1 MNTHEYDINR
11 IHKAVSIVLALVVGI
26 MGVQRTIRLGF
37 KGIPLLLICILCT
50 TILISFLNLYKGK
63 DLLKKWIV
71 GIILLFFISLLFVSN
86 GYSLQHHYL
95 ILIALAVTVLYFDS
109 KFFAQYFALVIS
121 WIILLYFLI
130 PEALLGEDIS
140 LMAYIPIVITLV
152 MAFIILYLLTK
163 WGEEALNAAQKRENE
178 VRAELDQLF
187 KHLESEIVNIDED
200 VQLSTQ
206 NISLITESNKGLL
219 ATSESVTTA
228 VGEQAQHMTAIN
240 LQMTSSLSEIDL
252 LQENSKKIITSS
264 EDNTMA
270 LATGLQ
276 ELKNV
281 QEKVTSITNSAQ
293 LSVTTVNAL
302 NNKINEVNMLLSSI
316 EQIASQTN
324 LLALNASIEAARAG
338 ENGKGFTVVASEI
351 GALAHQSSQIVQEIN
366 ALNTEMLSQAQIV
379 TNQVQHEL
387 TITAEGS
394 KLINETQMR
403 FEVIAENFKRF
414 THLIEDE
421 LSSINRLTS
430 NYVDVQSSTQ
440 TISSLLEENAAAME
454 LVTNNITNQN
464 TELIELTSTMKQI
477 AANGKNLRNH
487 KA

>member
-178 VRAELDQLF
+178 VRAELDQLL

-324 LLALNASIEAARAG
+324 LLALLFSN
-338 ENGKGFTVVASEI
+338 V
-351 GALAHQSSQIVQEIN
+351 SSRWLTFRIITYKKIV
-366 ALNTEMLSQAQIV
+366 
-379 TNQVQHEL
+379 
-387 TITAEGS
+387 
-394 KLINETQMR
+394 
-403 FEVIAENFKRF
+403 
-414 THLIEDE
+414 
-421 LSSINRLTS
+421 
-430 NYVDVQSSTQ
+430 
-440 TISSLLEENAAAME
+440 ISM
-454 LVTNNITNQN
+454 V
-464 TELIELTSTMKQI
+464 
-477 AANGKNLRNH
+477 
-487 KA
+487 

>member
-1 MNTHEYDINR
+1 MNTHAYDINR
-11 IHKAVSIVLALVVGI
+11 IHKVVSIVLALVVGI
-26 MGVQRTIRLGF
+26 MGVQRIVRLGF

-63 DLLKKWIV
+63 DLIKKWIV
-71 GIILLFFISLLFVSN
+71 GIILLFFISLLFFSN

-130 PEALLGEDIS
+130 PEALLGENAS
-140 LMAYIPIVITLV
+140 LMYYIPVVITLI

-163 WGEEALNAAQKRENE
+163 WGEEALNTAQKRENE
-178 VRAELDQLF
+178 VRAELDHLL
-187 KHLESEIVNIDED
+187 KHLESEIVSIDED

-228 VGEQAQHMTAIN
+228 VGQQAQHMTAIN

-252 LQENSKKIITSS
+252 LQENSQKIITAS
-264 EDNTMA
+264 EDSTMA

-281 QEKVTSITNSAQ
+281 QEKVISITNSAE

-302 NNKINEVNMLLSSI
+302 NNKINEVNVLLSSI
-316 EQIASQTN
+316 EQIANQTN

-351 GALAHQSSQIVQEIN
+351 GALANQSSQIVQEIN
-366 ALNTEMLSQAQIV
+366 ALNAQMLSQAQIV

-403 FEVIAENFKRF
+403 FEVIAENFKHF
-414 THLIEDE
+414 TNLIEDE

-477 AANGKNLRNH
+477 AVNGKNLRNH

>member
-178 VRAELDQLF
+178 VRAELDQLL

>member
-178 VRAELDQLF
+178 VRAELDQLL

-324 LLALNASIEAARAG
+324 LLALNASIEAR
-338 ENGKGFTVVASEI
+338 NQRIKYR
-351 GALAHQSSQIVQEIN
+351 N
-366 ALNTEMLSQAQIV
+366 A
-379 TNQVQHEL
+379 
-387 TITAEGS
+387 
-394 KLINETQMR
+394 
-403 FEVIAENFKRF
+403 
-414 THLIEDE
+414 
-421 LSSINRLTS
+421 
-430 NYVDVQSSTQ
+430 
-440 TISSLLEENAAAME
+440 
-454 LVTNNITNQN
+454 
-464 TELIELTSTMKQI
+464 LTSTNCNKSSS
-477 AANGKNLRNH
+477 A
-487 KA
+487 

>member
-11 IHKAVSIVLALVVGI
+11 IHKVVSLVLALVVSI
-26 MGVQRTIRLGF
+26 MGVQRIIRLGF
-37 KGIPLLLICILCT
+37 KGLPLLLVCILCT
-50 TILISFLNLYKGK
+50 TILISFLNFYKGK
-63 DLLKKWIV
+63 DLIKKWVV
-71 GIILLFFISLLFVSN
+71 GIILLFFISVLFLSN

-95 ILIALAVTVLYFDS
+95 ILTALAVTVLYFDS
-109 KFFAQYFALVIS
+109 KFFAQYCVLVIS
-121 WIILLYFLI
+121 WIMLLYFFI
-130 PEALLGEDIS
+130 PEALLGENVS
-140 LMAYIPIVITLV
+140 LMTYIPVVITLII
-152 MAFIILYLLTK
+152 AFTILYLLTK
-163 WGEEALNAAQKRENE
+163 WGEEALNAAQKREND
-178 VRAELDQLF
+178 VRAELDQIL
-187 KHLESEIVNIDED
+187 KHLESGIVNIDEG

-206 NISLITESNKGLL
+206 NISLITESNKGIL

-228 VGEQAQHMTAIN
+228 VGAQAQHMTAIN

-252 LQENSKKIITSS
+252 LQENSQKIITSS
-264 EDNTMA
+264 EQNAMA

-281 QEKVTSITNSAQ
+281 QEKVTSITNSAE

-302 NNKINEVNMLLSSI
+302 NSKINEVNMLLSSI
-316 EQIASQTN
+316 EQIANQTN

-351 GALAHQSSQIVQEIN
+351 GTLAHQSAQIVQEIN
-366 ALNTEMLSQAQIV
+366 ALNAQMLSQAQVV
-379 TNQVQHEL
+379 TSQVQHEL

-403 FEVIAENFKRF
+403 FEVIAENFKHF
-414 THLIEDE
+414 TDLIEDE

-477 AANGKNLRNH
+477 AADGKNLRNH